1 MRLRAFLIALVML
14 AVEGTAMAQRLFTP
28 NKITQVVQY
37 IERFY
42 VEDRDLDKIMDKGI
56 ESMLQEL
63 DPHSVYIPKSD
74 VQKANEPLDGSFV
87 GVGIAFQLVKDTINV
102 VEVIHGGPA
111 EKVGLLPG
119 DKVVKVDDNPAV
131 GDSIT
136 NKWVYDHLRGKK
148 NTRVKL
154 GIKRGG
160 TTSLINFDIQRDEV
174 PINSVNTYF
183 MIDKEVGYIALSRFS
198 RTSAK
203 EVRDAIA
210 DLKAQGMKSL
220 VFDLRSNSGG
230 FLDIAAEIV
239 DEFLPADQ
247 LIVYTEG
254 KSHDRQVM
262 KSTAKGSFETGRLV
276 ILIDEYSASASEIVS
291 GAVQDHDRGIIIGRR
306 SFGKGLVQRM
316 FPTIDGGQVRLTTS
330 RYYTPSGRCIQKPYN
345 DGLQAYYNDIM
356 NRYNDRE
363 LMDPA
368 KVQVPDSLK
377 YYTDNKRVV
386 YGGGG
391 ILPDIFVPID
401 TTRASDYYINLRAKN
416 LINNYALEYVGANR
430 NELLQKYPTY
440 DDFHKN
446 YRRLNIDKQFDKYVA
461 EAGVKKTTLKP
472 EWVIKWVAE
481 ALKNETKDT
490 ISPIESEDYSDMAK
504 QLLSNPDLM
513 KEVMKKA
520 EAEDKKSKDIAKNSE
535 EYIHVTVK
543 ALIARNLY
551 GARYFYEAMAEKD
564 AGYNVA
570 IDVIHNDKIFRQLNI
585 NNK

>member
-1 MRLRAFLIALVML
+1 MRLRAFLIALIML
-14 AVEGTAMAQRLFTP
+14 VVEGPAVAQRLFSP
-28 NKITQVVQY
+28 NKISQVVQY

-42 VEDRDLDKIMDKGI
+42 VEDQDMDKIMDKGI

-119 DKVVKVDDNPAV
+119 DKVVKVDDNPSV

-160 TTSLINFDIQRDEV
+160 ANNLIDFDILRDEV

-198 RTSAK
+198 RTSAN

-210 DLKAQGMKSL
+210 DLKTQGMQSL
-220 VFDLRSNSGG
+220 IFDLRSNSGG

-239 DEFLPADQ
+239 DEFLPNNQ

-254 KSHDRQVM
+254 KSHDRQVL

-276 ILIDEYSASASEIVS
+276 VLIDEYSASASEIVS

-316 FPTIDGGQVRLTTS
+316 FPTVDGGQMRLTTS

-345 DGLQAYYNDIM
+345 DGLKAYYNDIM
-356 NRYNDRE
+356 NRYNEKE

-368 KVQVPDSLK
+368 KVQIPDSLK

-391 ILPDIFVPID
+391 ILPDILVPID

-416 LINNYALEYVGANR
+416 LITNFALEYTAANR
-430 NELLQKYPTY
+430 NDLLQKYPTY
-440 DDFHKN
+440 NDFHKN
-446 YRRLNIDKQFDKYVA
+446 YRRLNIDELFDKYVA
-461 EAGVKKTTLKP
+461 DAGVKKTTLKP
-472 EWVIKWVAE
+472 EWVIKWVGE
-481 ALKNETKDT
+481 ALKAETKDT

-513 KEVMKKA
+513 KEVLKKA
-520 EAEDKKSKDIAKNSE
+520 EAEDKKSKAIVKNSD
-535 EYIHVTVK
+535 EYIHVTIK

-551 GARYFYEAMAEKD
+551 GMRYFYEAMAEKD
-564 AGYNVA
+564 KGYNVA
-570 IDVIHNDKIFRQLNI
+570 IDVVRDEKMFKRLNI
-585 NNK
+585 KE

>member
-1 MRLRAFLIALVML
+1 MRLRAFLVALIML
-14 AVEGTAMAQRLFTP
+14 VVEGTAMSQRLFSP
-28 NKITQVVQY
+28 NKISQVVQY

-42 VEDRDLDKIMDKGI
+42 VEDQDMDKIMDKGI

-119 DKVVKVDDNPAV
+119 DKVVKVDDNPSV

-148 NTRVKL
+148 NTKVKL

-160 TTSLINFDIQRDEV
+160 ANNMIDFDILRDEV

-210 DLKAQGMKSL
+210 DLKVQGMQSL
-220 VFDLRSNSGG
+220 IFDLRSNSGG

-239 DEFLPADQ
+239 DEFLPDNQ

-254 KSHDRQVM
+254 KSHDRQVL

-276 ILIDEYSASASEIVS
+276 VLIDEYSASASEIVS

-316 FPTIDGGQVRLTTS
+316 FPTVDGGQMRLTTS

-356 NRYNDRE
+356 NRYNEKE

-416 LINNYALEYVGANR
+416 LITNFALEYAAANR
-430 NELLQKYPTY
+430 NDLLEKYPTY
-440 DDFHKN
+440 NDFHKN
-446 YRRLNIDKQFDKYVA
+446 YRRLNVDKSFDKYVA
-461 EAGVKKTTLKP
+461 DAGVKKTTLKP
-472 EWVIKWVAE
+472 EWVIKWVGE
-481 ALKNETKDT
+481 ALKAEVKDT
-490 ISPIESEDYSDMAK
+490 ISPIESEDYSTMAK

-520 EAEDKKSKDIAKNSE
+520 EAEDKKNKAIVKNSE
-535 EYIHVTVK
+535 EYIHVTIK

-551 GARYFYEAMAEKD
+551 GMKYFYEAMAEKD
-564 AGYNVA
+564 KGYNVA
-570 IDVIHNDKIFRQLNI
+570 IDVVSDQKMFKRLNI
-585 NNK
+585 KD

>member
-1 MRLRAFLIALVML
+1 ML
-14 AVEGTAMAQRLFTP
+14 AVEGTAIGQRLFSP
-28 NKITQVVQY
+28 NKISQVVQY

-42 VEDRDLDKIMDKGI
+42 VEDQDMDKIMDKGI

-63 DPHSVYIPKSD
+63 DPHSVYIPKRD

-154 GIKRGG
+154 GVKRSGAANM
-160 TTSLINFDIQRDEV
+160 INFDIQRDEV

-210 DLKAQGMKSL
+210 DLKAQGMQSL

-276 ILIDEYSASASEIVS
+276 VLIDEY
-291 GAVQDHDRGIIIGRR
+291 
-306 SFGKGLVQRM
+306 
-316 FPTIDGGQVRLTTS
+316 
-330 RYYTPSGRCIQKPYN
+330 
-345 DGLQAYYNDIM
+345 
-356 NRYNDRE
+356 
-363 LMDPA
+363 
-368 KVQVPDSLK
+368 
-377 YYTDNKRVV
+377 
-386 YGGGG
+386 
-391 ILPDIFVPID
+391 
-401 TTRASDYYINLRAKN
+401 
-416 LINNYALEYVGANR
+416 
-430 NELLQKYPTY
+430 
-440 DDFHKN
+440 
-446 YRRLNIDKQFDKYVA
+446 
-461 EAGVKKTTLKP
+461 
-472 EWVIKWVAE
+472 
-481 ALKNETKDT
+481 
-490 ISPIESEDYSDMAK
+490 
-504 QLLSNPDLM
+504 
-513 KEVMKKA
+513 
-520 EAEDKKSKDIAKNSE
+520 
-535 EYIHVTVK
+535 
-543 ALIARNLY
+543 
-551 GARYFYEAMAEKD
+551 
-564 AGYNVA
+564 
-570 IDVIHNDKIFRQLNI
+570 
-585 NNK
+585 

>member
-42 VEDRDLDKIMDKGI
+42 VEDQDLDKIMDKGI

-160 TTSLINFDIQRDEV
+160 TTSLINFDIQRDAV

-210 DLKAQGMKSL
+210 DLKAQGMQSL

-416 LINNYALEYVGANR
+416 LINNYALDYVGANR

-440 DDFHKN
+440 DDFNKN

-461 EAGVKKTTLKP
+461 DAGVKKTTLKP

-481 ALKNETKDT
+481 ALKAETKDT

-570 IDVIHNDKIFRQLNI
+570 IDVIHNDKIFRRLNI

>member
-42 VEDRDLDKIMDKGI
+42 VEDQDLDKIMDKGI

-160 TTSLINFDIQRDEV
+160 TTSLINFDIQRDAV

-210 DLKAQGMKSL
+210 DLKAQGMQSL

-276 ILIDEYSASASEIVS
+276 VLIDEYSASASEIVS

-440 DDFHKN
+440 DDFNKN

-570 IDVIHNDKIFRQLNI
+570 IDVIHNDKIFRRLNI

>member
-160 TTSLINFDIQRDEV
+160 TTSLINFDIQRDAV

-210 DLKAQGMKSL
+210 DLKAQGMQSL

-276 ILIDEYSASASEIVS
+276 VLIDEYSASASEIVS

-570 IDVIHNDKIFRQLNI
+570 IDVIHNDKIFRRLNI

>member
-42 VEDRDLDKIMDKGI
+42 VEDQDLDQIMDKGI

-160 TTSLINFDIQRDEV
+160 TTSLINFDIQRDAV

-210 DLKAQGMKSL
+210 DLKAQGMQSL

-416 LINNYALEYVGANR
+416 LINNYALDYVGANR

-440 DDFHKN
+440 DDFNKN

-461 EAGVKKTTLKP
+461 DAGVKKTTLKP

-481 ALKNETKDT
+481 ALKAETKDT

-570 IDVIHNDKIFRQLNI
+570 IDVIHNDKIFRRLNI

>member
-1 MRLRAFLIALVML
+1 MKLRVYLIALVML
-14 AVEGTAMAQRLFTP
+14 VVDGTVVAQRLFSP
-28 NKITQVVQY
+28 NKISQVVQY

-42 VEDRDLDKIMDKGI
+42 VEDQDMDKIMDKGI

-111 EKVGLLPG
+111 EKVGMQPG
-119 DKVVKVDDNPAV
+119 DKVVQVNGNPAV

-136 NKWVYDHLRGKK
+136 NKWVDDHLRGKK

-154 GIKRGG
+154 GIKRGDAN
-160 TTSLINFDIQRDEV
+160 SLIDFDILRDAV

-203 EVRDAIA
+203 EVREAIA
-210 DLKAQGMKSL
+210 DLKTQGMKSL
-220 VFDLRSNSGG
+220 IFDLRSNSGG
-230 FLDIAAEIV
+230 FLDIATEIV
-239 DEFLPADQ
+239 DEFLPNDQ

-276 ILIDEYSASASEIVS
+276 VLIDEYSASASEIVS

-316 FPTIDGGQVRLTTS
+316 FPTIDGGQIRLTIS

-356 NRYNDRE
+356 NRYNEKE

-401 TTRASDYYINLRAKN
+401 ITRASDYYINLRAKN

-440 DDFHKN
+440 NDFNKN
-446 YRRLNIDKQFDKYVA
+446 YRRLNIDKLFDKYVA
-461 EAGVKKTTLKP
+461 DAGVKKTTLKP
-472 EWVIKWVAE
+472 
-481 ALKNETKDT
+481 
-490 ISPIESEDYSDMAK
+490 
-504 QLLSNPDLM
+504 
-513 KEVMKKA
+513 
-520 EAEDKKSKDIAKNSE
+520 
-535 EYIHVTVK
+535 
-543 ALIARNLY
+543 
-551 GARYFYEAMAEKD
+551 
-564 AGYNVA
+564 
-570 IDVIHNDKIFRQLNI
+570 
-585 NNK
+585 

>member
-1 MRLRAFLIALVML
+1 
-14 AVEGTAMAQRLFTP
+14 
-28 NKITQVVQY
+28 
-37 IERFY
+37 
-42 VEDRDLDKIMDKGI
+42 
-56 ESMLQEL
+56 
-63 DPHSVYIPKSD
+63 
-74 VQKANEPLDGSFV
+74 
-87 GVGIAFQLVKDTINV
+87 
-102 VEVIHGGPA
+102 
-111 EKVGLLPG
+111 
-119 DKVVKVDDNPAV
+119 
-131 GDSIT
+131 
-136 NKWVYDHLRGKK
+136 
-148 NTRVKL
+148 
-154 GIKRGG
+154 
-160 TTSLINFDIQRDEV
+160 
-174 PINSVNTYF
+174 
-183 MIDKEVGYIALSRFS
+183 
-198 RTSAK
+198 
-203 EVRDAIA
+203 
-210 DLKAQGMKSL
+210 
-220 VFDLRSNSGG
+220 
-230 FLDIAAEIV
+230 
-239 DEFLPADQ
+239 
-247 LIVYTEG
+247 VYTEG

-520 EAEDKKSKDIAKNSE
+520 EAEDKKSKDIDKNSE

-570 IDVIHNDKIFRQLNI
+570 IDVIHNDKIFRRLNI

>member
-1 MRLRAFLIALVML
+1 MKLRVYLIALVML
-14 AVEGTAMAQRLFTP
+14 VVDGTVVAQRLFSP
-28 NKITQVVQY
+28 NKISQVVQY

-42 VEDRDLDKIMDKGI
+42 VEDQDMDKIMDKGI

-111 EKVGLLPG
+111 EKVGMQPG
-119 DKVVKVDDNPAV
+119 DKVVQVNGNPAV

-154 GIKRGG
+154 GIKRGDAN
-160 TTSLINFDIQRDEV
+160 SLIDFDILRDAV

-203 EVRDAIA
+203 EVREAIA
-210 DLKAQGMKSL
+210 DLKTQGMKSL
-220 VFDLRSNSGG
+220 IFDLRSNSGG
-230 FLDIAAEIV
+230 FLDIATEIV
-239 DEFLPADQ
+239 DEFLPNDQ

-276 ILIDEYSASASEIVS
+276 VLIDEYSASASEIVS

-316 FPTIDGGQVRLTTS
+316 FPTIDGGQIRLTTS

-356 NRYNDRE
+356 NRYNEKE

-440 DDFHKN
+440 NDFNKN
-446 YRRLNIDKQFDKYVA
+446 YRRLNIDKLFDKYVA
-461 EAGVKKTTLKP
+461 DAGVKKTTLKP
-472 EWVIKWVAE
+472 EWVIKWVGE
-481 ALKNETKDT
+481 ALKAETKDT
-490 ISPIESEDYSDMAK
+490 ISPIESEDYSEMAMK
-504 QLLSNPDLM
+504 LLSNPDLM

-520 EAEDKKSKDIAKNSE
+520 EAEDKKSKAIVKNSE
-535 EYIHVTVK
+535 EYIHITIK

-551 GARYFYEAMAEKD
+551 GMRYFYEAMAEKD
-564 AGYNVA
+564 KGYNVA

-585 NNK
+585 KN

>member
-1 MRLRAFLIALVML
+1 MRLRLFLIALVML
-14 AVEGTAMAQRLFTP
+14 AVEGTAMAQRLFSP
-28 NKITQVVQY
+28 SKISQVVQY

-42 VEDRDLDKIMDKGI
+42 VEDQDMDKIMDKGI

-119 DKVVKVDDNPAV
+119 DKVVRVDDSPAV

-148 NTRVKL
+148 NTKVKL
-154 GIKRGG
+154 AIKRGG
-160 TTSLINFDIQRDEV
+160 TNNLIDFDILRDAV

-210 DLKAQGMKSL
+210 DLKTQGMQSL
-220 VFDLRSNSGG
+220 IFDLRSNSGG

-239 DEFLPADQ
+239 DEFLPTDQ

-262 KSTAKGSFETGRLV
+262 KSTAKGSFETGKLV

-316 FPTIDGGQVRLTTS
+316 FPTIDGGQIRLTTS

-356 NRYNDRE
+356 NRYNDKE
-363 LMDPA
+363 LMDPT
-368 KVQVPDSLK
+368 KVQIPDSLK

-401 TTRASDYYINLRAKN
+401 TTRASDYYINLRSKN
-416 LINNYALEYVGANR
+416 LMNNYSLEYVGANR
-430 NELLQKYPTY
+430 NELLEKYPTY
-440 DDFHKN
+440 NDFHKN
-446 YRRLNIDKQFDKYVA
+446 YRKLKIDESFDKYVA
-461 EAGVKKTTLKP
+461 DAGVKKTTLKP
-472 EWVIKWVAE
+472 EWVIKWVGETLKAE
-481 ALKNETKDT
+481 VNDT
-490 ISPIESEDYSDMAK
+490 VSPVESEDYSDMAK
-504 QLLSNPDLM
+504 QLLSNPNLLE
-513 KEVMKKA
+513 EVMKKA
-520 EAEDKKSKDIAKNSE
+520 DAEDKRNKDIVKNSE
-535 EYIHVTVK
+535 EYIYVTVK

-551 GARYFYEAMAEKD
+551 GMRYFYEAMAEKD
-564 AGYNVA
+564 KGYNVA
-570 IDVIHNDKIFRQLNI
+570 IDVIHNDKMFKQLNI
-585 NNK
+585 KH

>member
-1 MRLRAFLIALVML
+1 MRLRTFLIALVML

-42 VEDRDLDKIMDKGI
+42 VEDQDLDKIMDKGI

-160 TTSLINFDIQRDEV
+160 TTSLINFDIQRDAV

-210 DLKAQGMKSL
+210 DLKTQGMKSL

-416 LINNYALEYVGANR
+416 LINNYALDYVGANR

-461 EAGVKKTTLKP
+461 DAGVKKTTLKP

>member
-42 VEDRDLDKIMDKGI
+42 VEDQDLDKIMDKGI

-160 TTSLINFDIQRDEV
+160 TTSLINFDIQRDAV

-276 ILIDEYSASASEIVS
+276 VLIDEYSASASEIVS

-472 EWVIKWVAE
+472 EWVIKWMAE